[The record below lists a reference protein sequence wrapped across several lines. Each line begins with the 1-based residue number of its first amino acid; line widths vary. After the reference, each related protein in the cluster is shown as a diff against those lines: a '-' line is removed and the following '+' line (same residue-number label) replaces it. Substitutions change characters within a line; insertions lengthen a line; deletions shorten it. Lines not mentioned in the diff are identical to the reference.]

1 MEKQQSGRSSQ
12 PVNGFLILHP
22 RENAN
27 SKKIRGSASFVLA
40 LRSNAIMKRNQ
51 GISVFYFSEIR
62 GSASFVL
69 ALRSNAIMKD
79 LTPVKDLTP
88 AKCSTPEKC

>member
-1 MEKQQSGRSSQ
+1 MRYTQILWDGQDEYGGKMEKQQSGRSSQ

-40 LRSNAIMKRNQ
+40 LRSNAKITE
-51 GISVFYFSEIR
+51 G
-62 GSASFVL
+62 
-69 ALRSNAIMKD
+69 D
-79 LTPVKDLTP
+79 
-88 AKCSTPEKC
+88 